1 MLSVDENIASP
12 MLVAGADRATVD
24 RKVRAAAE
32 LLRLTPYLDRTP
44 LHLSGGQQ
52 QRTAIAR
59 ALVKEAKLVLLDEP
73 LANLRSEERRVG
85 QEGVSNC
92 RSRWSPQHYKKK
104 KSTTHYH
111 SINTLT

>member
-1 MLSVDENIASP
+1 MR
-12 MLVAGADRATVD
+12 VAGADRATVD

-73 LANLRSEERRVG
+73 LANLDYKLREELRVRSEERRVG
-85 QEGVSNC
+85 KECVSTC
-92 RSRWSPQHYKKK
+92 RSRWPPYHEKKK
-104 KSTTHYH
+104 NNR
-111 SINTLT
+111 NT